1 MTGMRELAQAQILS
15 AAAEHVRVSVFGGRT
30 QLDIALPLD
39 LPIASFIPEL
49 AKLVSSRDIKRDED
63 VAPREERKNHWV
75 LRCIDSKVPLDP
87 HSTLRD
93 AGVSNGDLLYL
104 SSERTLDT
112 PTLYDDVVDAAARIN
127 KSSYAA
133 WDATAARI
141 MGVTGLYLVSAAFV
155 YFLVDLS
162 FRPQWAVVAALSV
175 IMVGVLLAGATV
187 AFRSYQRADT
197 AAALAWASI
206 PIAAGTCWAFLHGF
220 GDFGVAGACLAMLV
234 VNFAAYRLVGT
245 GSWGF
250 LVSSV
255 VFALCGV
262 ALVVQGTF
270 TPDTSIT
277 GAGLAV
283 GATLLTILVPGMT
296 RSLGR
301 FETPTIEVV
310 EEEELFENPF
320 QRPQKDGHSEESSAE
335 SVPTAESVRERVR
348 LAESTR
354 SAFFAGLAVAVGI
367 GVTVI
372 LRPAGQVT
380 WAPLALAAAVA
391 GVLGLRARLR
401 PTGIERIALGVP
413 AVAIVVL
420 ACVLAQ
426 SGPTLIGI
434 ATFGVLLALGVMSAL
449 IGAVFSGVG
458 PARSVATGL
467 AYLEYLLLASLIPL
481 GLWVAGIYRHLGV
494 PW

>member
-1 MTGMRELAQAQILS
+1 MRELAQAQILS

-39 LPIASFIPEL
+39 LPIAAFVPEL

-75 LRCIDSKVPLDP
+75 LRRMGSKVLLEP

-93 AGVSNGDLLYL
+93 AVVSDGELLYL

-127 KSSYAA
+127 KSSYAP
-133 WDATAARI
+133 WDATAAGI

-162 FRPQWAVVAALSV
+162 FRPQWPVVAALSV

-187 AFRSYQRADT
+187 GFRSYQRADV

-206 PIAAGTCWAFLHGF
+206 PIAAGTCWAFLHVF
-220 GDFGVAGACLAMLV
+220 GDYGVAGACLAALV

-245 GSWGF
+245 GNWGF
-250 LVSSV
+250 LASSV
-255 VFALCGV
+255 VFALCG
-262 ALVVQGTF
+262 ATLTVQGIL

-277 GAGLAV
+277 GAALAV
-283 GATLLTILVPGMT
+283 GAALLTILVPGMT

-301 FETPTIEVV
+301 FETPTVETV

-320 QRPQKDGHSEESSAE
+320 QRSQKDSQGEENSAE

-348 LAESTR
+348 LAETTR
-354 SAFFAGLAVAVGI
+354 SAFFAGFAVTAGI
-367 GVTVI
+367 GIAVT
-372 LRPAGQVT
+372 LRPASQVS
-380 WAPLALAAAVA
+380 WAALALAAAVA

-401 PTGIERIALGVP
+401 TAGIERAVLGVP
-413 AVAIVVL
+413 AVAIVVM

-426 SGPTLIGI
+426 SGPTLIGLV
-434 ATFGVLLALGVMSAL
+434 TFGVLLGLGVTAAL
-449 IGAVFSGVG
+449 IGAV
-458 PARSVATGL
+458 L
-467 AYLEYLLLASLIPL
+467 AGGRRAPRLTTSLSYLEYLLLASLIPL
-481 GLWVAGIYRHLGV
+481 GLWVAGAYRHFGA